1 VEKIFVDS
9 AAWLV
14 LLNKDD
20 DLLAQARQVMKT
32 LRRQRVAFITTEF
45 VLLEVADALSA
56 PAHRGRVVGFING
69 LRQLPL
75 LSILPA
81 SQSLWTT
88 GWKLYSERLDKDWS
102 LADCISFTVMAQ
114 ERLTQSFTS
123 DHNFEQAGFVK
134 LL

>member
-1 VEKIFVDS
+1 MEKIFVDT
-9 AAWLV
+9 AAWLA

-20 DLLAQARQVMKT
+20 DLHTQAWQVMET
-32 LRRQRVAFITTEF
+32 LRQQRVALLTTEF

-56 PAHRGRVVGFING
+56 PMHRGRTVEFITG

-81 SQSLWTT
+81 SQNLWTA
-88 GWKLYSERLDKDWS
+88 GWKLYSDRPDQDWS
-102 LADCISFTVMAQ
+102 LTDCISFTVMTQ
-114 ERLTQSFTS
+114 EQITQSFTS

>member
-1 VEKIFVDS
+1 MEKIFVDT
-9 AAWLV
+9 AAWLA

-20 DLLAQARQVMKT
+20 GLHALAQQVMKT
-32 LRRQRVAFITTEF
+32 LRQQRVVLSTTNF

-56 PAHRGRVVGFING
+56 PMHRLRTVEFVNG

-81 SQSLWTT
+81 SQDLWAE
-88 GWKLYSERLDKDWS
+88 GWKLYSDRPDQDWS
-102 LADCISFTVMAQ
+102 LTDCISFAVMNQ
-114 ERLTQSFTS
+114 ERITQCFTS

>member
-1 VEKIFVDS
+1 MEKIFVDT
-9 AAWLV
+9 AAWLA

-20 DLLAQARQVMKT
+20 DLYTQARQVMET
-32 LRRQRVAFITTEF
+32 LRQQRVALLTTEF

-56 PAHRGRVVGFING
+56 PMHRGRTVEFITG

-81 SQSLWTT
+81 SQNLWTA
-88 GWKLYSERLDKDWS
+88 GWKLYSDRPDQDWS
-102 LADCISFTVMAQ
+102 LTDCISFTVMTQ
-114 ERLTQSFTS
+114 EQITQSFTS

>member
-1 VEKIFVDS
+1 MEKIFVDT
-9 AAWLV
+9 AAWLA

-20 DLLAQARQVMKT
+20 DLHTQARQVMET
-32 LRRQRVAFITTEF
+32 LRQQRVAPLTTEF

-56 PAHRGRVVGFING
+56 PMHRGRTVEFITG

-81 SQSLWTT
+81 SQNLWTA
-88 GWKLYSERLDKDWS
+88 GWKLYSDRPDQDWS
-102 LADCISFTVMAQ
+102 LTDCISFTVMTQ
-114 ERLTQSFTS
+114 EQITQSFTS